1 MALGTAALRRVWH
14 QSPLFDMSGDVGGR
28 PPDAARFEEQ
38 RLTNVVGEMAIAAGI
53 PVPRVVILPGGVNA
67 AACGRDR
74 DHATLLVGES
84 ALVSLPREQLQGLF
98 AHLVGSVVNGDMA
111 IGLRVTTTLSLFGL
125 MARIGAS
132 AGDRGSFRQMLGLW
146 RVLVAPT
153 SSGALELLGA
163 VTDPFRDPDRETRKA
178 QQPSPRGS
186 SLTWREWA
194 MMPLMGPVLLT
205 GFLTG
210 MVSAFFLQ
218 PLVAV
223 AWRQR
228 KYMADATAVQLTRDP
243 DGLAGALSTLDGYQT
258 TLAPWAAHLA
268 VVGAQGSNAG
278 TLGVSIVPIFPS
290 LQKRIAALDRMG
302 AHVELKPKAPMPWWL
317 VAVLGAVA
325 VIVLGLLGV
334 VVYLLVLV
342 SAALSGL
349 FTLVPA
355 GILHALLRYLAR

>member
-1 MALGTAALRRVWH
+1 
-14 QSPLFDMSGDVGGR
+14 
-28 PPDAARFEEQ
+28 
-38 RLTNVVGEMAIAAGI
+38 
-53 PVPRVVILPGGVNA
+53 
-67 AACGRDR
+67 
-74 DHATLLVGES
+74 
-84 ALVSLPREQLQGLF
+84 
-98 AHLVGSVVNGDMA
+98 
-111 IGLRVTTTLSLFGL
+111 
-125 MARIGAS
+125 
-132 AGDRGSFRQMLGLW
+132 MLGLW